1 MQLGFRKK
9 LLQWIVTDDQP
20 FVATEKKEFKNM
32 ITYLWPSV
40 NIPSANTLRRDLSIN
55 FEHVKEKIRQE
66 LQVNNLK

>member
-1 MQLGFRKK
+1 
-9 LLQWIVTDDQP
+9 
-20 FVATEKKEFKNM
+20 M